1 VSLLRYASFTS
12 TSWHED
18 SPRTFCVTLPCPL
31 HPRTPLQDEA
41 GVAIGDLVK
50 LWPPLPD
57 GRTHARIRIT
67 SRTYCARVDLRDDLL
82 AHRVNIAVDS
92 EGRLVLAPAI
102 TTASL
107 PAAPQ
112 RQTPWLRTLR
122 VVASNP

>member
-1 VSLLRYASFTS
+1 MSHLRYATLG
-12 TSWHED
+12 SWHE
-18 SPRTFCVTLPCPL
+18 SQPRVLCVTLPCPL

-41 GVAIGDLVK
+41 GVEIGCLVK
-50 LWPPLPD
+50 LWPVLPD
-57 GRTHARIRIT
+57 GRTPARIEISPRAW
-67 SRTYCARVDLRDDLL
+67 CARPDLREDLL
-82 AHRVNIAVDS
+82 AHRVNLAVDS

-112 RQTPWLRTLR
+112 PQPTWHRHLR